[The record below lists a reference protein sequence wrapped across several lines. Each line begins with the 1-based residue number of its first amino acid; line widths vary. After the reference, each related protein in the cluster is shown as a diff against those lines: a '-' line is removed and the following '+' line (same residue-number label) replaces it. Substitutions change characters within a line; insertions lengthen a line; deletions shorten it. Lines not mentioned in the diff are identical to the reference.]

1 MPMAQEVGKLS
12 PVQRFIRL
20 LSNDK
25 KDLAYIY
32 VFAILNGLVNL
43 SLPLGVQAII
53 GFILTGSVSTSW
65 LVLVTIV
72 LIGIA
77 LTGVLQIL
85 QLSILEK
92 MQQRMFARAS
102 LEFAYRIPRIKQE
115 SIRKY
120 DPTELMNR
128 FFDILTVQKGLPK
141 VLLDFS
147 TSILNIIFGLILLS
161 FYHPFFVFF
170 GLVMLFLLLT
180 IFYFTVPKGLKTSIK
195 ESSQKYKSV
204 YWLEEVARSLATF
217 KMAGKTE
224 LALKRSDKL
233 SSEYLKARKAHFRIL
248 LWQFAQSVT
257 FKTVI
262 TGGLLILGGLL
273 VMQREI
279 NIGQFVAG
287 EIIII
292 IIINAVEKIILS
304 LETIYDLL
312 TGVEKLGQVMDLEL
326 EQRTDSKSFELSTC
340 SCVAIHAKDLRLV
353 LPPYKE
359 PLINGVDLDIKSGEK
374 VCISGVSGSGKTAL
388 LHVLGSM
395 YTDFEGVLA
404 YDGMPFASLDIES
417 LRFVIGDNFNQESLF
432 SATLEENI
440 TLDRAGITKEDL
452 QQAISISGL
461 TDMVLNLP
469 EGVFTVMDP
478 VNRNLPLSLIKRIF
492 IARSIVHRP
501 SLLLLDDL
509 SDLADLPDF
518 KRIINYVTSPE
529 RTWTLVLV
537 SNDPMVAQSCER
549 TIVLDKGRVLT
560 SGTYTEII
568 QQEGVAHIFGK
579 S

>member
-1 MPMAQEVGKLS
+1 MAQEVGKLT

-20 LSNDK
+20 LSSDK

-180 IFYFTVPKGLKTSIK
+180 IFYFTVPKGLQTSIK

-217 KMAGKTE
+217 KMAGKTD

-432 SATLEENI
+432 SASLEENI

-537 SNDPMVAQSCER
+537 SNDPLVAQSCER
-549 TIVLDKGRVLT
+549 TIVLDKGRVMT
-560 SGTYTEII
+560 SGSYADII

>member
-1 MPMAQEVGKLS
+1 MAQEVGKLT

-20 LSNDK
+20 LSSDK

-180 IFYFTVPKGLKTSIK
+180 IFYFTVPKGLQTSIK

-217 KMAGKTE
+217 KMAGKTD

-432 SATLEENI
+432 SASLEENI

-461 TDMVLNLP
+461 SDMVLNLP

-537 SNDPMVAQSCER
+537 SNDPLVAQSCER
-549 TIVLDKGRVLT
+549 TIVLDKGRVMT
-560 SGTYTEII
+560 SGSYAHII

>member
-1 MPMAQEVGKLS
+1 MKLT
-12 PVQRFIRL
+12 PVQRFFRL
-20 LSNDK
+20 LSTDK

-92 MQQRMFARAS
+92 LQQRMFARAS

-120 DPTELMNR
+120 DPAELMNR

-147 TSILNIIFGLILLS
+147 TSILNIIFGLVLLS

-170 GLVMLFLLLT
+170 GLVMLFLLLA
-180 IFYFTVPKGLKTSIK
+180 IFYFTVPKGLRTSIK

-204 YWLEEVARSLATF
+204 YWLEEIARSLTTF
-217 KMAGKTE
+217 KMAGKTD
-224 LALKRSDKL
+224 LALKHSDRL
-233 SSEYLKARKAHFRIL
+233 SSEYLKARQAHFRIL

-257 FKTVI
+257 FKTLI

-312 TGVEKLGQVMDLEL
+312 TGLEKLGQVMDLEL
-326 EQRTDSKSFELSTC
+326 EQRTDSKYFELDPC
-340 SCVAIHAKDLRLV
+340 SCVSITAQELYLT
-353 LPPYKE
+353 LPPQNE
-359 PLINGVDLDIKSGEK
+359 PILNGLNLEIAKGEK
-374 VCISGVSGSGKTAL
+374 VCISGVSGAGKTAL
-388 LHVLGSM
+388 LHVLGSV
-395 YTDFEGVLA
+395 YTDFKGVLA
-404 YDGMPFASLDIES
+404 YDDMPMGSLDIES
-417 LRFVIGDNFNQESLF
+417 LRYVIGDNFNQESLF
-432 SATLEENI
+432 SASLEENI
-440 TLDRAGITKEDL
+440 TVGREGISKEDI
-452 QQAISISGL
+452 QNAISISGL
-461 TDMVLNLP
+461 SDMVMKLP
-469 EGVFTVMDP
+469 SGLLTIMDP

-492 IARSIVHRP
+492 LARSIVHKP

-509 SDLADLPDF
+509 ADLADLRDF
-518 KRIINYVTSPE
+518 KRLISYVTSKE

-537 SNDPMVAQSCER
+537 SNDPYIAASCER
-549 TIVLDKGRVLT
+549 TVVMDNGKVLT
-560 SGTYTEII
+560 SGTFQEII
-568 QQEGVAHIFGK
+568 AQPGIAQIFGK
-579 S
+579 D

>member
-1 MPMAQEVGKLS
+1 MQQGPEKMS
-12 PVQRFIRL
+12 PLKRFIRV
-20 LSNDK
+20 LSKDK

-32 VFAILNGLVNL
+32 VFAILNGIVNL

-53 GFILTGSVSTSW
+53 GFILTGAVSTSW

-85 QLSILEK
+85 QLTMLEK
-92 MQQRMFARAS
+92 MQQRLFARAS
-102 LEFAYRIPRIKQE
+102 LEFAYRIPRFRQE
-115 SIRKY
+115 TIRKY

-147 TSILNIIFGLILLS
+147 TSVLNILFGLILLS

-170 GLVMLFLLLT
+170 GLIMLFLLLA
-180 IFYFTVPKGLKTSIK
+180 IFYFTVPRGLKTSIK

-204 YWLEEVARSLATF
+204 YWLEEIARSLITF
-217 KMAGKTE
+217 KMAGKTN

-233 SSEYLKARKAHFRIL
+233 SSDYLKARQAHFRIL
-248 LWQFAQSVT
+248 VWQFAQSVT

-312 TGVEKLGQVMDLEL
+312 TGVEKIGQVMDLEL
-326 EQRTDSKSFELSTC
+326 EQRTEVSSFELDPC
-340 SCVAIHAKDLRLV
+340 SCVSVTVKNLRLS
-353 LPPYKE
+353 LPPQKE
-359 PLINGVDLDIKSGEK
+359 PLLNGLNLEIGKGEK
-374 VCISGVSGSGKTAL
+374 VCISGPSGSGKTAL
-388 LHVLGSM
+388 LHVIGSI
-395 YTDFEGVLA
+395 YTDFDGTLA
-404 YDGMPFASLDIES
+404 YDGMPMGSVDIES
-417 LRFVIGDNFNQESLF
+417 LRYSIGDNFNQESLF

-440 TLDRAGITKEDL
+440 SLGRDGVSKEDVKK
-452 QQAISISGL
+452 AVEISGL
-461 TDMVLNLP
+461 NDMILNLT
-469 EGVFTVMDP
+469 EGLHTVMDP
-478 VNRNLPLSLIKRIF
+478 VNRNLPLSITKRIF
-492 IARSIVHRP
+492 LARSLVHQP

-509 SDLADLPDF
+509 ADLANLADYQ
-518 KRIINYVTSPE
+518 RIIEYVTSKD

-537 SNDPMVAQSCER
+537 SNDPRVAEKCER
-549 TIVLDKGRVLT
+549 TIVLEKGRV
-560 SGTYTEII
+560 IA
-568 QQEGVAHIFGK
+568 EGSYASLIERDDDIKSIFSK
-579 S
+579 D

>member
-1 MPMAQEVGKLS
+1 MAQEVGKLS

-180 IFYFTVPKGLKTSIK
+180 IFYFTVPKGLQTSIK

-217 KMAGKTE
+217 KMAGKTD

-233 SSEYLKARKAHFRIL
+233 SSDYLKARKAHFRIL

-326 EQRTDSKSFELSTC
+326 EQRTDSNSFELSTC
-340 SCVAIHAKDLRLV
+340 SCVSIHAKDLRLV

-359 PLINGVDLDIKSGEK
+359 PLISGVDLDIKSGEK

-395 YTDFEGVLA
+395 YTDFQGVLA
-404 YDGMPFASLDIES
+404 YDGMPIASLDIES

-452 QQAISISGL
+452 KQAISISGL
-461 TDMVLNLP
+461 SDMVLNLP
-469 EGVFTVMDP
+469 EGALTVMDP

-492 IARSIVHRP
+492 LARSIVHRP

-518 KRIINYVTSPE
+518 KRIINYVTSLD

-549 TIVLDKGRVLT
+549 IIVLNKGRVMT
-560 SGTYTEII
+560 SGSYDEII
-568 QQEGVAHIFGK
+568 HQEGVAHIFGQ

>member
-1 MPMAQEVGKLS
+1 MAQEIGKLS

-180 IFYFTVPKGLKTSIK
+180 IFYFTVPKGLQTSIK

-217 KMAGKTE
+217 KMAGKTD

-233 SSEYLKARKAHFRIL
+233 SSDYLKARKAHFRIL

-340 SCVAIHAKDLRLV
+340 SCVSIHAKDLRLV

-359 PLINGVDLDIKSGEK
+359 PLINGVNLDIKSGEK

-404 YDGMPFASLDIES
+404 YDGMPIASLDIES

-440 TLDRAGITKEDL
+440 TLDRAGVTKEDL

-461 TDMVLNLP
+461 SDMVLNLP
-469 EGVFTVMDP
+469 EGVLTVMDP

-509 SDLADLPDF
+509 SDMADLPDF
-518 KRIINYVTSPE
+518 RRIINYVTSPD

-537 SNDPMVAQSCER
+537 SNDPTVAQSCER
-549 TIVLDKGRVLT
+549 VIVLDKGRVLT
-560 SGTYTEII
+560 SGSYHEII
-568 QQEGVAHIFGK
+568 HQEEVAHIFGQ

>member
-1 MPMAQEVGKLS
+1 
-12 PVQRFIRL
+12 
-20 LSNDK
+20 
-25 KDLAYIY
+25 
-32 VFAILNGLVNL
+32 
-43 SLPLGVQAII
+43 
-53 GFILTGSVSTSW
+53 
-65 LVLVTIV
+65 
-72 LIGIA
+72 
-77 LTGVLQIL
+77 
-85 QLSILEK
+85 
-92 MQQRMFARAS
+92 
-102 LEFAYRIPRIKQE
+102 
-115 SIRKY
+115 
-120 DPTELMNR
+120 
-128 FFDILTVQKGLPK
+128 
-141 VLLDFS
+141 
-147 TSILNIIFGLILLS
+147 
-161 FYHPFFVFF
+161 
-170 GLVMLFLLLT
+170 
-180 IFYFTVPKGLKTSIK
+180 
-195 ESSQKYKSV
+195 
-204 YWLEEVARSLATF
+204 
-217 KMAGKTE
+217 
-224 LALKRSDKL
+224 
-233 SSEYLKARKAHFRIL
+233 
-248 LWQFAQSVT
+248 
-257 FKTVI
+257 
-262 TGGLLILGGLL
+262 
-273 VMQREI
+273 
-279 NIGQFVAG
+279 
-287 EIIII
+287 
-292 IIINAVEKIILS
+292 
-304 LETIYDLL
+304 
-312 TGVEKLGQVMDLEL
+312 MDLEL

-432 SATLEENI
+432 SASLEEYI

-537 SNDPMVAQSCER
+537 SNDPLVAQSCER
-549 TIVLDKGRVLT
+549 TIVLDKGRVMT
-560 SGTYTEII
+560 SGSYADII